1 MNVAAFAADK
11 PLLPT
16 AHTTRNLE
24 GWTVRVDDRL
34 LFASND
40 FYPFVTGELKQA
52 EPQTF
57 ALLADIWGP
66 LPGIAPPDLEAK
78 K

>member
-1 MNVAAFAADK
+1 MN
-11 PLLPT
+11 
-16 AHTTRNLE
+16 
-24 GWTVRVDDRL
+24 
-34 LFASND
+34 ASD

-52 EPQTF
+52 EPEAF

-66 LPGIAPPDLEAK
+66 LPGSAPSKPVAK